1 MKVLSTVIC
10 TMLLFS
16 VLIYELIGPLLTK
29 IALTKA
35 GDITPKPESTKQHLS
50 IAEVFADDGDDEE

>member
-1 MKVLSTVIC
+1 M
-10 TMLLFS
+10 FS
-16 VLIYELIGPLLTK
+16 VLVYELVGPLLTK
-29 IALTKA
+29 ISLTKA